1 MVSKEGAVKDMKWSE
16 VRQLYPSQ
24 FVKLK
29 VLSSHIENGQELIE
43 DIAVIKSVSDE
54 LATKELL
61 KSKGDEV
68 VYHTAHKN
76 IVLEVRQDVGLRRF
90 DYNENQA

>member
-1 MVSKEGAVKDMKWSE
+1 MKWSE

-29 VLSSHIENGQELIE
+29 VLSSHIENDQEFIE
-43 DIAVIKSVSDE
+43 DIAVIKPISDK

-61 KSKGDEV
+61 RSKGDEL
-68 VYHTAHKN
+68 VYHTVHEN